1 MVYLYSNATFY
12 TIFVMQTYQNHMKS
26 EPRFMIWA
34 PLIAISLIIWL
45 VIAYKALSNDPVS
58 LRLLISYFATNTL
71 GLFLIVMCV
80 RPYSQTVQDR
90 IIRSEENFRHYR
102 MTNKMLDD
110 RLTLK
115 QIIALRFASDAEFV
129 ELAQRAIT
137 ENLSQKQIKESIKN
151 RKSDTL
157 RV

>member
-1 MVYLYSNATFY
+1 
-12 TIFVMQTYQNHMKS
+12 
-26 EPRFMIWA
+26 
-34 PLIAISLIIWL
+34 
-45 VIAYKALSNDPVS
+45 
-58 LRLLISYFATNTL
+58 
-71 GLFLIVMCV
+71 MCV